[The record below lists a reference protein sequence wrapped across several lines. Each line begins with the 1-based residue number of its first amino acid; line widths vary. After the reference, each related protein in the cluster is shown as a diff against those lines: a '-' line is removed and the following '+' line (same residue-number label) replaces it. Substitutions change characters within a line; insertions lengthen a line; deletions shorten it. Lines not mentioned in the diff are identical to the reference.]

1 MYRRRQEEIQKDYW
15 LCKKYIDSHPRVSIK
30 EIAKA
35 VHLSESKV
43 KTSLRQNPRDFEK
56 NMEKIFKVVIDA
68 SITGVKDFED
78 IIKDILKEKIIVL
91 TTITIEE
98 LGKLQKYNDTSGR
111 DARNILSMAAENQK
125 DFECVVIDETLETPD
140 DCIIKY
146 CADNKSNVI
155 LFTADKTMDLKAR
168 AFGVKTKFFKQPKSA
183 ENSMKKP
190 HKKVSTLYE
199 AKRNGNELKITCFVG
214 KFKSI
219 KVISNGIQYS
229 SGSIAL
235 KNGDNVYIGRTTK
248 DDCIFFIHY
257 GLNSTDEENN
267 CKIIY
272 FKKIYNKGQIRKL
285 PKEKYKS
292 FIREFIN
299 EGKR

>member
-68 SITGVKDFED
+68 SITGVKDFDD

-146 CADNKSNVI
+146 CAGNKSNVI

-219 KVISNGIQYS
+219 KVISKDIQYS

-235 KNGDNVYIGRTTK
+235 KKGDNVYIARTTK

-257 GLNSTDEENN
+257 EINSTDEENN

>member
-146 CADNKSNVI
+146 CAGNKSNVI

-219 KVISNGIQYS
+219 KVISKDIQYS

-235 KNGDNVYIGRTTK
+235 KKGDNVYIARTTK

-257 GLNSTDEENN
+257 EINSTDEENN

>member
-1 MYRRRQEEIQKDYW
+1 M
-15 LCKKYIDSHPRVSIK
+15 
-30 EIAKA
+30 
-35 VHLSESKV
+35 
-43 KTSLRQNPRDFEK
+43 RQNPRDFEK

-68 SITGVKDFED
+68 SITGVKDFDD

-111 DARNILSMAAENQK
+111 DARNILSMAAGNQK

-146 CADNKSNVI
+146 CAGNKSNVI

-229 SGSIAL
+229 SGSIA
-235 KNGDNVYIGRTTK
+235 
-248 DDCIFFIHY
+248 
-257 GLNSTDEENN
+257 
-267 CKIIY
+267 
-272 FKKIYNKGQIRKL
+272 
-285 PKEKYKS
+285 
-292 FIREFIN
+292 
-299 EGKR
+299 

>member
-68 SITGVKDFED
+68 SITGVKDFE
-78 IIKDILKEKIIVL
+78 
-91 TTITIEE
+91 
-98 LGKLQKYNDTSGR
+98 
-111 DARNILSMAAENQK
+111 
-125 DFECVVIDETLETPD
+125 CVVIDETLETPD

-146 CADNKSNVI
+146 CAGNKSNVI

-190 HKKVSTLYE
+190 HKKV
-199 AKRNGNELKITCFVG
+199 
-214 KFKSI
+214 
-219 KVISNGIQYS
+219 
-229 SGSIAL
+229 
-235 KNGDNVYIGRTTK
+235 
-248 DDCIFFIHY
+248 FFIHY
-257 GLNSTDEENN
+257 EINSTDEENN

>member
-219 KVISNGIQYS
+219 KVISKDIQYS

-235 KNGDNVYIGRTTK
+235 KKGDNVYIARTTK

-257 GLNSTDEENN
+257 EINSTDEENN

>member
-68 SITGVKDFED
+68 SITGVKDFDD

-146 CADNKSNVI
+146 CDDNKSNVI

-219 KVISNGIQYS
+219 KVISKDIQYS

-235 KNGDNVYIGRTTK
+235 KKGDNVYIARTTK

-257 GLNSTDEENN
+257 EINSTDEENN

>member
-68 SITGVKDFED
+68 SITGVKDFE
-78 IIKDILKEKIIVL
+78 
-91 TTITIEE
+91 
-98 LGKLQKYNDTSGR
+98 
-111 DARNILSMAAENQK
+111 
-125 DFECVVIDETLETPD
+125 CVVIDETLETPD

-146 CADNKSNVI
+146 CAGNKSNVI

-219 KVISNGIQYS
+219 KVISKDIQYS

-235 KNGDNVYIGRTTK
+235 KKGDNVYIARTTK

-257 GLNSTDEENN
+257 EINSTDEENN

-272 FKKIYNKGQIRKL
+272 FKKIYNK
-285 PKEKYKS
+285 
-292 FIREFIN
+292 FTIN
-299 EGKR
+299 VTFLL